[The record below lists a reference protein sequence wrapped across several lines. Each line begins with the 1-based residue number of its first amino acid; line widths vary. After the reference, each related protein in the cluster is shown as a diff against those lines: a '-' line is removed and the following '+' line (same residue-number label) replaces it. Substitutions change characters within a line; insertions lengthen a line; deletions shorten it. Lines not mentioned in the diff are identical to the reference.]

1 MELFIVEGKLRT
13 DSGIWIYLNAKKGN
27 FDQIENLINL
37 STEYFNKEKTSPS
50 QAFDNYDFSIATKA
64 LVIADNTINTTIKH
78 INQADDNG
86 SKKSSSQVIRHQ
98 IAQMASEI
106 ECYKQFV
113 NSLSNRLKLT
123 ENLDKEI
130 LMAKLTSMQ
139 LMDKVVSQCFE
150 IFGNYND
157 LKDHP
162 LDEVFHTSKKIQ
174 ISNNKRELHENI
186 AKFIIED

>member
-1 MELFIVEGKLRT
+1 M
-13 DSGIWIYLNAKKGN
+13 
-27 FDQIENLINL
+27 
-37 STEYFNKEKTSPS
+37 
-50 QAFDNYDFSIATKA
+50 
-64 LVIADNTINTTIKH
+64 
-78 INQADDNG
+78 
-86 SKKSSSQVIRHQ
+86 IRHQ

-157 LKDHP
+157 LKGHP